1 MLRGTRAKHQRA
13 RPGESGAIVR
23 SFANMTVQCIVKRVS
38 AETSPF
44 DKWGWCPDGNPASEG
59 RQWGHVDTPH
69 QRGSMSPPPV
79 LEFRAETTGGDADQ
93 RAVRLETDVTVDGLL
108 VRAFLLARGPSALE
122 GSSALPVPVRLEHGN
137 EDGFIVEEPVTGVFG
152 QGQTPDAAFED
163 FVHALLEYR
172 MVLLSESPRISE
184 RLAGHLRFIEALIG
198 R

>member
-1 MLRGTRAKHQRA
+1 
-13 RPGESGAIVR
+13 
-23 SFANMTVQCIVKRVS
+23 
-38 AETSPF
+38 
-44 DKWGWCPDGNPASEG
+44 
-59 RQWGHVDTPH
+59 
-69 QRGSMSPPPV
+69 MSPPPV

-108 VRAFLLARGPSALE
+108 VRAFLLARGHSALE
-122 GSSALPVPVRLEHGN
+122 RSATLPVPVRLEHGK